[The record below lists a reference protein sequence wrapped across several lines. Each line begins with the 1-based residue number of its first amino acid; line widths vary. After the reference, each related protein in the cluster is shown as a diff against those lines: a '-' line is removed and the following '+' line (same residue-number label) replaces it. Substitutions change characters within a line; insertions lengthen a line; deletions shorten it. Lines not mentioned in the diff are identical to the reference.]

1 LDRCDHFDGKHL
13 FHEVLFH
20 EVEVKLERAS
30 DRRRRGGLCV
40 WLRNGVNME
49 AASSAEMRRQ
59 A

>member
-1 LDRCDHFDGKHL
+1 MSKAPFS
-13 FHEVLFH
+13 FEALFH

-30 DRRRRGGLCV
+30 DRRWRGGLCV